1 MGQAL
6 LPDALIVE
14 DDVEQRQLAATLLE
28 ESDLHVIECESAE
41 AAVSVMQRRGESIA
55 LVFAD
60 IRLPGLIDGVD
71 LACLVRK
78 YWPHAKVIVTSGA
91 PGDRLAQLPDGAAY
105 LNKPWRALDLLI
117 AAERV
122 LTDRRAAA

>member
-60 IRLPGLIDGVD
+60 IRLPGLIDGVG
-71 LACLVRK
+71 RT
-78 YWPHAKVIVTSGA
+78 P
-91 PGDRLAQLPDGAAY
+91 R
-105 LNKPWRALDLLI
+105 
-117 AAERV
+117 
-122 LTDRRAAA
+122 